1 MKSFIRRAVSTAA
14 AAACLLTSFRFTFIT
29 DVTEADAASGMSAFD
44 ITREMKIGWNIGN
57 SLDATGGNGNYGLNT
72 EISWGNPKTT
82 QAMIDTV
89 KKKGFNTVRIPT
101 TWYPHLDGSNNIDSA
116 WMSRVKEVVDYCIKN
131 DMYVILNVHHEEW
144 VNVSQFN
151 DSTYQNAETKLTAI
165 WKQVATTFKDYDQH
179 LVFEGMNEPRQT
191 NNPSVSEWGNGSGDN
206 GYTWNYI
213 NKLNAKFVE
222 TVRGQGSAANKERLL
237 MLPGYCASSDMDAIK
252 AVTFPSGGGN
262 MAYSVHAYLPYYF
275 TMADDS
281 YANHNYPGKSGWG
294 EDYTGAINS
303 FFSNLKQL
311 EDQKNIPVVIGEF
324 SASNFN
330 NLSARQAWAKD
341 YITAAK
347 KAGIPCILWDNNVE
361 GGNGGESHGYLNR
374 SANSWYSASEP
385 VLNTM
390 MSVINDDSILWAGK
404 QAPTT
409 QAPVTTT
416 QPQQTTPANPT
427 VQPDSSGDY
436 FTCSFETGSDG
447 WETRGGATISTDS
460 ANYYDGSK
468 SILISDRSKE
478 WNGAAIKLDPD
489 AFVQGGTYS
498 FSLGVLQKSG
508 SSASMQLS
516 LQQSDGSNTSYN
528 KIATCTAE
536 SGVWTKLENAEYTIP
551 NDGSDLVLYI
561 ETVDGS
567 GDLCDFYIDAVQVSK
582 SGKASPVVTGQGTV
596 SAAATTPSSG
606 SGSTAGKNDPIKIM
620 PIGDSITFGY
630 GHTGGYRKYLDYY
643 LKEKGFSKVDMVG
656 PEGSGSASFSFN
668 GQNVQYDDNH
678 AGYSGYTIVQKY
690 PIPSWGEN
698 GLLEKLKAKNAI
710 KSAQPDIVLL
720 MIGTNDMTANR
731 DLSEC
736 ETDLH
741 SLLDYIL
748 ADMPSD
754 GMVFLASIPEFTA
767 YGGNAQRVANYN
779 NTVKKVASDYQSSGK
794 NVQFAD
800 VHGCLDGMNDM
811 DSDQLH
817 PTDKGYEKIGKF
829 WAGIVEDYAAAS
841 APPETTTTTITTTT
855 TTTTTTITTYYVS
868 PPVTS
873 TEEETTTT
881 TTTATEPDK
890 SNLGDANCDGRVTI
904 ADAVAILQSIANQD
918 KYALSAQAK
927 KNADVDGEA
936 GVTANDALVI
946 QKYDAGVID
955 ITAFRTA

>member
-1 MKSFIRRAVSTAA
+1 MKSFIKRAVSTAA
-14 AAACLLTSFRFTFIT
+14 ATACLLTSFRFTFIT
-29 DVTEADAASGMSAFD
+29 DVTEANAASGMSAFD
-44 ITREMKIGWNIGN
+44 ITREMKIGWNLGN
-57 SLDATGGNGNYGLNT
+57 SLDATGGNGYYGVDT

-82 QAMIDTV
+82 KAMINTV
-89 KKKGFNTVRIPT
+89 KAKGFNTVRIPT

-116 WMSRVKEVVDYCIKN
+116 WMARVKEVVDYCIDN

-144 VNVSQFN
+144 VNVAQFN
-151 DSTYQNAETKLTAI
+151 DNTYKTAETKLTAI

-191 NNPSVSEWGNGSGDN
+191 GNPSVSQWGNGSEDG

-222 TVRGQGSAANKERLL
+222 TVRGQGSSANKERLL
-237 MLPGYCASSDMDAIK
+237 MLPGYCASSDMNAIK
-252 AVTFPSGGGN
+252 AVTFPSGCGN
-262 MAYSVHAYLPYYF
+262 VAYSVHAYLPYYF
-275 TMADDS
+275 TMAEDDK
-281 YANHNYPGKSGWG
+281 ANHNYPGQSGWG
-294 EDYTGAINS
+294 EDYTGAITS
-303 FFSNLKQL
+303 FFNNLKQL

-341 YITAAK
+341 YITSAK

-390 MSVINDDSILWAGK
+390 MSVINDNSILWAGK
-404 QAPTT
+404 QAPVT

-416 QPQQTTPANPT
+416 QPQQTTPSNPT
-427 VQPDSSGDY
+427 VQPDGNGDY
-436 FTCSFETGSDG
+436 LTCSFENGTDN
-447 WETRGGATISTDS
+447 WESRGGASVSNDS
-460 ANYYDGSK
+460 SNYYEGNK
-468 SILISDRSKE
+468 SLLVSGRTKE
-478 WNGAAIKLDPD
+478 WNGAAITLDSS
-489 AFVQGGTYS
+489 AFVPGYTYS
-498 FSLGVLQKSG
+498 FSTAVLQKSG

-516 LQQSDGSNTSYN
+516 LQQSNGSDTSYN
-528 KIATCTAE
+528 KIANCTAE
-536 SGVWTKLENAEYTIP
+536 SGVWTKLENTEFTIP

-561 ETVDGS
+561 ETTEGS

-582 SGKASPVVTGQGTV
+582 SGKASSVVTGQGTV
-596 SAAATTPSSG
+596 AASSSSSG
-606 SGSTAGKNDPIKIM
+606 TGSTVGKNDVIKIM

-643 LKEKGFSKVDMVG
+643 LKQNGFSKVDMVG
-656 PEGSGSASFSFN
+656 PEGSNSASFNFN

-736 ETDLH
+736 EKDLH

-754 GMVFLASIPEFTA
+754 GIVFLASIPEFTA

-779 NTVKKVASDYQSSGK
+779 NTVKKVASDYQNSGK
-794 NVQFAD
+794 NVRFAD

-811 DSDQLH
+811 DSDKLH

-829 WAGIVEDYAAAS
+829 WAGIVEDYVAAS
-841 APPETTTTTITTTT
+841 APPETTTTTTTTT
-855 TTTTTTITTYYVS
+855 TTKTTTTTPTTTNTTTTTTEEQTTTTTTIVYNGV
-868 PPVTS
+868 
-873 TEEETTTT
+873 
-881 TTTATEPDK
+881 A
-890 SNLGDANCDGRVTI
+890 GDANLDNNLTI
-904 ADAVAILQSIANQD
+904 ADAVAILQSIANKD
-918 KYALSAQAK
+918 KYELKPQGK
-927 KNADVDGEA
+927 LNADVDGES
-936 GVTANDALVI
+936 GVTANDALMI
-946 QKYDAGVID
+946 QKVDAGVLD
-955 ITAFRTA
+955 KSALKTA

>member
-1 MKSFIRRAVSTAA
+1 MKLFIKKAVSTAA
-14 AAACLLTSFRFTFIT
+14 AAACLLTSFRFPFLMEVT
-29 DVTEADAASGMSAFD
+29 DADAASGMSAFD
-44 ITREMKIGWNIGN
+44 ITREMKIGWNLGN
-57 SLDATGGNGNYGLNT
+57 TLDATGGNGYSGVNT
-72 EISWGNPKTT
+72 EMSWGQPKTT

-101 TWYPHLDGSNNIDSA
+101 TWYPHLDGSNNVDSA
-116 WMSRVKEVVDYCIKN
+116 WMARVKEIVDYCIKD
-131 DMYVILNVHHEEW
+131 DMYVILNVHHENW
-144 VNVSQFN
+144 VNAAQFN
-151 DSTYQNAETKLTAI
+151 DNSYRNAEAKLTAI
-165 WKQVATTFKDYDQH
+165 WKQVSETFKDYDQH

-191 NNPSVSEWGNGSGDN
+191 GNPSVSEWGNGSGDG

-237 MLPGYCASSDMDAIK
+237 MLPGYCASSDMDAIR
-252 AVTFPSGGGN
+252 AVEFPSGCGN
-262 MAYSVHAYLPYYF
+262 VAYSVHAYLPYYF
-275 TMADDS
+275 TMADDDK
-281 YANHNYPGKSGWG
+281 ANHNYPGKSGWG
-294 EDYTGAINS
+294 EDYTDSINT
-303 FFSNLKQL
+303 FFGNLKQL

-330 NLSARQAWAKD
+330 NLSSRQAWAKD
-341 YITAAK
+341 YITQAK
-347 KAGIPCILWDNNVE
+347 KAGIPCVLWDNNVE

-374 SANSWYSASEP
+374 SSNSWYSASEP
-385 VLNTM
+385 VINTM

-427 VQPDSSGDY
+427 VQPDSNGDY
-436 FTCSFETGSDG
+436 FTCSFESGSDG
-447 WETRGGATISTDS
+447 WETRGGATLSTDS
-460 ANYYDGSK
+460 SNYYAGSK
-468 SILISDRSKE
+468 SLLVADRSKE
-478 WNGAAIKLDPD
+478 WNGAAIALDPN
-489 AFVQGGTYS
+489 AFVPGHTYS
-498 FSLGVLQKSG
+498 FSVGVLQKSG

-516 LQQSDGSNTSYN
+516 LQQSDGSDTTYN
-528 KIATCTAE
+528 KIADCTAE
-536 SGVWTKLENAEYTIP
+536 SGVWTKLENTEYTIP
-551 NDGSDLVLYI
+551 QGGSDLVLYI
-561 ETVDGS
+561 ETTEGS

-596 SAAATTPSSG
+596 AAASTAPSS
-606 SGSTAGKNDPIKIM
+606 SAGKNDQIKIM

-643 LKEKGFSKVDMVG
+643 LKQKGFTKVDMVG
-656 PEGSGSASFSFN
+656 PEGSNSASFGFN

-731 DLSEC
+731 SLSEC

-748 ADMPSD
+748 ADMPAD

-779 NTVKKVASDYQSSGK
+779 NTVKKVASDYQSAGK

-829 WAGIVEDYAAAS
+829 WAGIVEDYTAAS
-841 APPETTTTTITTTT
+841 APPETTTTTVTTTETTTT
-855 TTTTTTITTYYVS
+855 TTTTTYYVS
-868 PPVTS
+868 PPVTT
-873 TEEETTTT
+873 TEEETS
-881 TTTATEPDK
+881 TTAATQSSDAK
-890 SNLGDANCDGRVTI
+890 AGDANLDGNVTI
-904 ADAVAILQSIANQD
+904 ADAVAILQSIANRD
-918 KYALSAQAK
+918 KYELKPQGK
-927 KNADVDGEA
+927 INADVDGQQ
-936 GVTANDALVI
+936 GVTANDALTI
-946 QKYDAGVID
+946 QKVDAGVISVSSL
-955 ITAFRTA
+955 RTA